1 MIRYRSDSLCHFPI
15 NMIMSYDKDYIFVR
29 YSCQLYIHH
38 QYTKETFLLSYIFR
52 ESGYREFLSRLI
64 EIMLI
69 SIPLL

>member
-1 MIRYRSDSLCHFPI
+1 
-15 NMIMSYDKDYIFVR
+15 MSYDKDYIFVR